1 MYGMKKTSKQ
11 NEHKAIVVFV
21 HDDVTKWKHNV
32 KHLERKPNITA

>member
-21 HDDVTKWKHNV
+21 HDDVRHQMET
-32 KHLERKPNITA
+32 